1 VRPQAEA
8 GAAALVA
15 TGGAL
20 LAAAVAGGGA
30 PPDLGAVSLGD
41 IIDYGSRI
49 TGSAAL
55 LLGILAF
62 VRGWVVPRYVF
73 EDMKA
78 QRDQALDLARS
89 GTGLARAQA
98 QTTDRASAAA
108 HETAGLATQVAAILR
123 QQQRGAAG
131 GGA

>member
-1 VRPQAEA
+1 MVPPEVEAVATAVRATH
-8 GAAALVA
+8 ALVA
-15 TGGAL
+15 ATP
-20 LAAAVAGGGA
+20 VGGG
-30 PPDLGAVSLGD
+30 DLGSVSLGD

-73 EDMKA
+73 EDMKK
-78 QRDQALDLARS
+78 QRDDAMGLARS
-89 GTGLARAQA
+89 GTGLAKVQSE
-98 QTTDRASAAA
+98 TTDRATTAADA
-108 HETAGLATQVAAILR
+108 TATLATQIAVALR
-123 QQQRGAAG
+123 QNQAQQGAAG